1 MFSRNVLKYF
11 STIGFDCL
19 HSLCLYLLFLSCLN
33 LNLKR
38 FKLNLSFACRSKQ
51 CRICWSWR
59 EQTVWVGECW
69 GWENLSTK
77 ISLQFA
83 MQMHTC
89 LRWMS
94 LQVICFCKS
103 RSLTWNSNEQLNRDT
118 LVYAQSTCSWF
129 ASGAV
134 CTSCRASRSPWAPCP
149 AAPRWTSS
157 ASGQSPEGCHSPPG
171 HHPRILTK

>member
-59 EQTVWVGECW
+59 KQTVWVGECW

-83 MQMHTC
+83 MQC
-89 LRWMS
+89 FAYLS
-94 LQVICFCKS
+94 PLNVIASDLFLQVSVSDMKFKWTIKQRHIGLCSIHLQLICLWSCLYILP
-103 RSLTWNSNEQLNRDT
+103 SLTLSLSSMSSSSSLNLER
-118 LVYAQSTCSWF
+118 LWSE
-129 ASGAV
+129 
-134 CTSCRASRSPWAPCP
+134 SRRLS
-149 AAPRWTSS
+149 
-157 ASGQSPEGCHSPPG
+157 
-171 HHPRILTK
+171 